1 MIYNEHLEAMP
12 ISDLRKLQLSRLKK
26 IVKYV
31 YANSTFYKK
40 KFDDLGINA
49 NDIKSLE
56 DIEKLP
62 FTTKDDLREA
72 FPFGLF
78 SAPISNIS
86 EIHVSSG
93 TTGTPTLVSYSRKD
107 IYLWADV
114 MARSLSSAGV
124 TKNDIIQIAYGY
136 GLFTGGFGAH
146 YGALKLG
153 ATVLPMSSGQTK
165 RQIFLMKALKPTV
178 LACTPSYALYLA
190 EEAESEGLSP
200 KDISWKIGIFGA
212 EPWSENMRKEVER
225 RLGIKAHDIYGMS
238 EIIGPG
244 VAMECSK
251 KNGLHIWADV
261 FYPEVIDPKTQK
273 PVTDSIQ
280 KGELVITTLTK
291 QGMPLIRYKTRDLVS
306 ISHEKCKCGRT
317 LPQISKISGRI
328 DDMLVVRGINLFPSQ
343 IEHVLLG
350 IKKGITPNYQIIVD
364 RGSNYQDTLE
374 IVIELDDKT
383 FSDSVAEIE
392 KLKATIIKEM
402 VPVIT
407 LTPKL
412 RLVPPKTIKRS
423 EGKAVRVIDKRKI

>member
-1 MIYNEHLEAMP
+1 MIYNLNAETMP
-12 ISDLRKLQLSRLKK
+12 IEKLRDLQLSRLKK
-26 IVKYV
+26 ILKYV
-31 YANSTFYKK
+31 YSNSTFYKK
-40 KFDDLGINA
+40 KFDDFGINI
-49 NDIKSLE
+49 NDVKKLE

-78 SAPISNIS
+78 SSSISNIS

-93 TTGTPTLVSYSRKD
+93 TTGTPTLVSYTKKD
-107 IYLWADV
+107 LHLWSEV
-114 MARSLSSAGV
+114 MARCLSCAGV

-165 RQIFLMKALKPTV
+165 RQIFLMKALKSTV

-190 EEAESEGLSP
+190 EEAENEGMNP
-200 KDISWKIGIFGA
+200 KSISWKTGIFGA

-244 VAMECSK
+244 VAIECEK
-251 KNGLHIWADV
+251 RNGLHIWADV
-261 FYPEVIDPKTQK
+261 FYPEIIDPKTQQA
-273 PVTDSIQ
+273 VTNPSQ

-306 ISHEKCKCGRT
+306 ISYEKCTCGRT
-317 LPQISKISGRI
+317 LPRISKISGRI

-343 IEHVLLG
+343 IEHVLLN

-364 RGSNYQDTLE
+364 RGANYQDSLE
-374 IVIELDDKT
+374 IIIELDDKT

-392 KLKATIIKEM
+392 KLKEQIIREM

-407 LTPKL
+407 ITPKL

-423 EGKAVRVIDKRKI
+423 EGKAIRVIDKRRI